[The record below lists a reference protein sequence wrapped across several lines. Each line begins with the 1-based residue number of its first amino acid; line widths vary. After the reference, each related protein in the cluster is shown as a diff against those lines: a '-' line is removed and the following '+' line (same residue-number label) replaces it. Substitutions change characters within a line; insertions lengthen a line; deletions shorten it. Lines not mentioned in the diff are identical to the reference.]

1 MRSPTQPAGAL
12 RCTEMHKGRKVGRPA
27 KATIAKAGFL
37 EEERGSVDNQAKF
50 EHNEIGSG
58 SHCAPLMFSTFNLNE
73 RVKPCSDVQPLANRT
88 LALH

>member
-1 MRSPTQPAGAL
+1 MY
-12 RCTEMHKGRKVGRPA
+12 KGRKVGCPV

-58 SHCAPLMFSTFNLNE
+58 SH
-73 RVKPCSDVQPLANRT
+73 
-88 LALH
+88 